1 MSSNA
6 ARLAFQQRRDKALM
20 MKRVESAK
28 KVAPGA
34 TADLLGLGAP
44 STMQRREAPPPYL
57 KATSGA
63 ASKMAI
69 QQPPAYSPE
78 SPETP
83 SPAAAHAAQAVG
95 EANAG
100 GHQGGGTP
108 LMSQSRRNSLLKQAR
123 EERDAFLDGGQE
135 SEPPE
140 SMLHE
145 PQSVDHV
152 SHGSLDNQRD
162 RSKSNDSQ
170 EKRVSNIVENTPVN
184 DDDRA
189 SFLQTAQRLFSF
201 LNRFSSDGNHDDGDF
216 RLPDFHAPSGTVNES
231 KGDIVSRGAAIS
243 DGKNCSN
250 SKASRQAPRKN
261 QFNYKAFKE
270 KIKNPHAGE
279 AFKTI
284 KHFVVEFSRSA
295 RERPER
301 LSRREAGERTRQFID
316 EVRRLMSA
324 NELWCHDDPHEWD
337 NTCEGLEKFVTSKL
351 YEHLFCP
358 REEDRIRDQKL
369 HDRIS
374 SLSFVKFEHLDIV
387 GAETNDDFRL
397 SWQLAMDELR
407 KMNDYKAPRDKMV
420 CLLNACKVIVQLLSD
435 AREDADESPPGA
447 DEFLPALIYV
457 VLKSNP
463 PNLFSNL
470 DYIDCF
476 RDPKKLISE
485 PGYWYTNL
493 YSAVTFLENV
503 EHDRLSISEEEFAA
517 GITKAK
523 SQMEQAKQMAISISS
538 RDEGGAAEP
547 AVGKESLEVQK
558 LHSDSTLSNSSP
570 EVVEK
575 ARQWTHIPPLI
586 PKLHLAGK
594 PAHGND
600 QSVLAWKAQRF
611 RFLPR
616 KFNELRMVEV
626 ESLLREYK
634 HLASSCDQLLD
645 ERKSLLARIYEL
657 ENK

>member
-6 ARLAFQQRRDKALM
+6 ARLAFQQRRDKALK

-34 TADLLGLGAP
+34 TADLLGLSAP
-44 STMQRREAPPPYL
+44 PSVQHREAPPPYQE
-57 KATSGA
+57 ATPGA
-63 ASKMAI
+63 ASTLTNK
-69 QQPPAYSPE
+69 QPPAYSPI

-83 SPAAAHAAQAVG
+83 SPAAAHAAPAVD
-95 EANAG
+95 ETNVDASRG
-100 GHQGGGTP
+100 GSTP
-108 LMSQSRRNSLLKQAR
+108 SMSESRRNSLLKQAR

-145 PQSVDHV
+145 PHTADHA
-152 SHGSLDNQRD
+152 SRSSLAKQRQY
-162 RSKSNDSQ
+162 SKPNDSQ
-170 EKRVSNIVENTPVN
+170 EIADSSIAEETVANG
-184 DDDRA
+184 DDRA

-201 LNRFSSDGNHDDGDF
+201 LNRFSSDENHEDGDF
-216 RLPDFHAPSGTVNES
+216 RLPDFHAPTGRVNES
-231 KGDIVSRGAAIS
+231 KSDVVLGGANVPREKNGANSR
-243 DGKNCSN
+243 NL
-250 SKASRQAPRKN
+250 QQPPRKS

-284 KHFVVEFSRSA
+284 KHFVVEFSRNA

-316 EVRRLMSA
+316 EVQRLMSA
-324 NELWCHDDPHEWD
+324 NELWCHDDPNEWD

-358 REEDRIRDQKL
+358 REEDRIRDQQL

-538 RDEGGAAEP
+538 RGEAAAASP
-547 AVGKESLEVQK
+547 AVGREPLLKKHDSGLVSL
-558 LHSDSTLSNSSP
+558 H
-570 EVVEK
+570 
-575 ARQWTHIPPLI
+575 
-586 PKLHLAGK
+586 
-594 PAHGND
+594 
-600 QSVLAWKAQRF
+600 
-611 RFLPR
+611 
-616 KFNELRMVEV
+616 
-626 ESLLREYK
+626 
-634 HLASSCDQLLD
+634 
-645 ERKSLLARIYEL
+645 
-657 ENK
+657 